1 MRLLI
6 LPFYVKLACVLLSIL
21 LIGYLAV
28 LGHTILAPLIFGFLC
43 AILLLPLANFLERK
57 FKLSRALSS
66 LLSSITLLI
75 IIASVFTVLGTQ
87 LSSLAKD
94 WPAFKQQVLISTS
107 DLQLW
112 ISQTFHVNN
121 QAQIDY
127 INEAASKSL
136 STGTTILS
144 KTLISLS
151 SLFLLLLFSFLYTF
165 FILYHRRLIV
175 KFLVN
180 SFKEKHSAIVYDIVH
195 HIQYIV
201 KRYIVGLFL
210 QMVIV
215 TIMACSAF
223 YFIGVKYSFLLGL
236 ITGIFNIIPY
246 IGIFTALLLT
256 ILITFA
262 TSSATHVLFV
272 IIAIIVIHA
281 IDGNYI
287 MPKIVGS
294 KVQINTLIAL
304 IGLVLGEMLWG
315 ITGMFL
321 SIPVIAIIKVVFD
334 RVPELKP
341 WGMLLGEDTAPTL
354 LKQDV
359 LIITDDDTRGK
370 DSLQ

>member
-1 MRLLI
+1 MKTFV

-21 LIGYLAV
+21 LIGYLAI

-43 AILLLPLANFLERK
+43 AVLLLPLANFLERK
-57 FKLSRALSS
+57 LKMPRALSS
-66 LLSSITLLI
+66 LISSIALI
-75 IIASVFTVLGTQ
+75 LVIASVFTLLGTQ

-94 WPAFKQQVLISTS
+94 WPAFKQQVFASAA

-112 ISQTFHVNN
+112 VSKTFHVDN

-144 KTLISLS
+144 KTLTSLS

-165 FILYHRRLIV
+165 FILFHRRLIIR
-175 KFLVN
+175 FLVN
-180 SFKEKHSAIVYDIVH
+180 SFKEKHSVVVYDIVYQ
-195 HIQYIV
+195 IQYII
-201 KRYIVGLFL
+201 KRYVVGLFL

-215 TIMACSAF
+215 TMLSCTAF
-223 YFIGVKYSFLLGL
+223 YFLGIKYSFLLGL

-256 ILITFA
+256 VLITFA

-272 IIAIIVIHA
+272 IVALVIIHA

-304 IGLVLGEMLWG
+304 VGLVLGEMIWG

-321 SIPVIAIIKVVFD
+321 SIPIIAIMKVIFD
-334 RVPELKP
+334 RIPELRP
-341 WGMLLGEDTAPTL
+341 WGMLLGEDTIPIPVKRDGSFEAE
-354 LKQDV
+354 
-359 LIITDDDTRGK
+359 GE
-370 DSLQ
+370 S

>member
-1 MRLLI
+1 MKNFT

-21 LIGYLAV
+21 LLGYLAI

-43 AILLLPLANFLERK
+43 SVLLLPLANFLERK
-57 FKLSRALSS
+57 LRMPRSLAS
-66 LLSSITLLI
+66 LLSSIALLLI
-75 IIASVFTVLGTQ
+75 IAAVFTLIGTQ
-87 LSSLAKD
+87 LSGLAQD
-94 WPAFKQQVLISTS
+94 LPAFKKQLLTS
-107 DLQLW
+107 AADLQQW
-112 ISQTFHVNN
+112 ISNTFHVNN
-121 QAQIDY
+121 KAQIDY
-127 INEAASKSL
+127 INQAASKSL

-144 KTLISLS
+144 KTLMSLS

-165 FILYHRRLIV
+165 FMLFHRRLII
-175 KFLVN
+175 KFLV
-180 SFKEKHSAIVYDIVH
+180 SLFKEKHSVIVYDIVH
-195 HIQYIV
+195 QIQYII

-215 TIMACSAF
+215 TLLSCTAF

-262 TSSATHVLFV
+262 TSTATNVLFV
-272 IIAIIVIHA
+272 VIALVIIHA

-304 IGLVLGEMLWG
+304 IGLVLGEMIWG

-321 SIPVIAIIKVVFD
+321 SIPMIAIMKVVFD
-334 RVPELKP
+334 RIPELKP
-341 WGMLLGEDTAPTL
+341 WGMLLGDDEED
-354 LKQDV
+354 K
-359 LIITDDDTRGK
+359 LITKEAKKLEESIDG
-370 DSLQ
+370 SL